1 MKKHSRASADV
12 GRTRSSAIRKR
23 KNVVK
28 REPIPE
34 PLQFVRETLR
44 DADDRKIKLPTLI
57 LRGEWLKA
65 AGFPIGAP
73 AYLTTDE
80 RGEVAMHRLGLGFPR
95 RLRIRATPR

>member
-65 AGFPIGAP
+65 AGFPIGAGC
-73 AYLTTDE
+73 YIELDR
-80 RGEVAMHRLGLGFPR
+80 RGALAVHRLGLGKPR
-95 RLRIRATPR
+95 RLHIIAK